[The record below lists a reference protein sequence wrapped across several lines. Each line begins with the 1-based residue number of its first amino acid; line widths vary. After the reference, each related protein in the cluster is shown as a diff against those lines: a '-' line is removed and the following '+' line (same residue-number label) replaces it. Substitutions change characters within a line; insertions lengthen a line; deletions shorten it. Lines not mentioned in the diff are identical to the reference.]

1 MFAQV
6 DLHLYLGHPLQDVYH
21 GASADPKNLPGSD
34 VSAAATAML
43 TSSNRAS
50 DEAGAKVAAAKTA
63 AVAATT
69 LPGCYSV
76 SEMTPEMAH
85 FGALPQ
91 HLLDSEAGSVR
102 GALARD
108 HTGNLENLARVCE
121 NAMKQYKRTRPDPSA
136 ASIRRAK
143 LLETHRI
150 HPLLLY
156 RERALQSQSH
166 GNDKSGSGGGIQ
178 GVDASAAV
186 AFLHS
191 LGSFRPKQTVFET
204 DSVSSSLAKQSG
216 FDVMAGVRKA
226 HRVAGALSKHT
237 VNIMLRGKSMGKLLA
252 VSLYL
257 TLANSNECSSHMYLV
272 PFPFLASF
280 AREFTTFILYLLESF
295 LYLNSIV
302 SSLQVSL
309 QQEVQDVRTAKEKRD
324 AEFQESLKLLQ
335 EDGAE
340 HKDGEGGM
348 DEDGEK
354 GSSGDDDDDDHDD
367 DEIAMEGVAEDNLSE
382 EELTR
387 GHNGSGGGR
396 KNEDDDED
404 EDNEDEDVKS
414 VVGRGRSGDGNNNEN
429 NDDGWD
435 ALQAGLAEDAA
446 AAAAAAASSSSSSSS
461 ARPVKRLKALS
472 AVGGEAGTAAVV
484 AAKIAAASLFNN
496 TGNGGV
502 SSSSS
507 GAGDGSGGNTGSGKR
522 RLSAHERKRM
532 AKGLPAKD
540 PLKEA
545 EEAADLADLTAARA
559 QSNGSSGGGCKSADY
574 GSTGRA
580 REEFSFGSGAYR
592 DPAAYIGYGRTVGEA
607 EREAFDPNAE
617 EASKGVFICLK

>member
-1 MFAQV
+1 
-6 DLHLYLGHPLQDVYH
+6 
-21 GASADPKNLPGSD
+21 
-34 VSAAATAML
+34 
-43 TSSNRAS
+43 
-50 DEAGAKVAAAKTA
+50 
-63 AVAATT
+63 
-69 LPGCYSV
+69 
-76 SEMTPEMAH
+76 MTPEMAH

-354 GSSGDDDDDDHDD
+354 GSSGDDDDDDDHDD

-435 ALQAGLAEDAA
+435 ALQAGLAEDAAA